1 MSGEMHIPDAVSIQ
15 NLNFRI
21 GGREIL
27 KNAALQIPTG
37 ALFALVGNNGAGKT
51 TLLKILLGLELQYQ
65 GEITLFGSRDL
76 AAQRRKIGA
85 VMSILRSD
93 PLMRGREYLH
103 EMCLLCGADPKTEIE
118 RAAALTECTGYLDK
132 RLNACSDGMHQRIM
146 IAGALVGSPELLVL
160 DEPFRAI
167 DPYGMENMRIL
178 LRSLHKKGVTIIVA
192 SHILTELVRL
202 TSDFGVIC
210 EGEIKFAGT
219 AEQMKAQQFR
229 RYLYAADDLAAG
241 IRILRQDY
249 PQLCTIPYCDDNIA
263 VIAQTPPE
271 LPAQYRFCG
280 SAPAETGE
288 ILRFYMSG
296 KEPLQ

>member
-1 MSGEMHIPDAVSIQ
+1 MSGEQHRQDAACIRD
-15 NLNFRI
+15 LNFHI
-21 GGREIL
+21 GSRQIL
-27 KNAALQIPTG
+27 KNVALEIPAG
-37 ALFALVGNNGAGKT
+37 SLFALVGNNGAGKT
-51 TLLKILLGLELQYQ
+51 TLLKILLGLEPAYQ
-65 GEITLFGSRDL
+65 GEITLFGSKDL

-93 PLMRGREYLH
+93 PLMRGQEYLY
-103 EMCLLCGADPKTEIE
+103 EMCLLCGADPKTEIR
-118 RAAALTECTGYLDK
+118 RAAELTECAGYLDK

-146 IAGALVGSPELLVL
+146 IAGALIGNPALLVL

-192 SHILTELVRL
+192 SHILTELVQL

-219 AEQMKAQQFR
+219 AEQMQAQQFK
-229 RYLYAADDLAAG
+229 RYLYMADDLAAG

-249 PQLCTIPYCDDNIA
+249 PQLCTLPCFGDNIA
-263 VIAQTPPE
+263 VIAQTQPE
-271 LPAQYRFCG
+271 LPAGYRFCG

-296 KEPLQ
+296 KERVK